1 MSNLKGAILATAL
14 FAAVVFPF
22 LLMMSID
29 AFQQHA
35 FLKMTEEVT
44 ELVKEEGGV
53 SEHVAQ
59 VTKRLKTKDLTVT
72 FSKPGLVKFGEEIV
86 IGYNYEYQNVRG
98 KKTLD
103 GQDVVIIMKRS
114 TGKNGSNSNET
125 NPPTEIAKS
134 YSAKTPESLQPDK
147 EYTFTVPGLK
157 NLMSVTADMGKVE
170 VVRVDGEKVTVKVSG
185 GKVVKTV
192 QTGGTNTLADEK
204 YVTGEDSA
212 DYDKN
217 GYTGTLERYLY
228 SGKLMPADSKVITNT
243 KTSLLT
249 GAFPGSVA
257 YSLDGY
263 SGILLKNGDPIKTV
277 FSGEYTPAD
286 NKEVT
291 EDLMIDGIDE
301 KKEVVETVKG
311 TAWEWF
317 TSDLEKPKNSYYY
330 SKDGFVGTLT
340 AQGKPVHNT
349 IRSSEHDRYQTV
361 WLGFNSN
368 EKADLEK
375 DISLIKGFGDQR
387 EDETG
392 IDFVTRRTL
401 ELYPNYSNLEVILD
415 SIEWDTEVLEGEFGI
430 GGFYKYQRN
439 VKLHFYADLF
449 NVEQTYEG
457 IVERNSIDPFP
468 ETIEYNKDGYTGT
481 LKRYLVSGEYTPSDT
496 KYVSD
501 QSSQNYNKDGYSGI
515 LERYV
520 KSGSYVPGDSK
531 YVENQDTAYYNKDG
545 YTGSLQAYLVK
556 QKETI
561 LTIVNVFE
569 PQGAGCPPTSNGGFL
584 ADERNGLCYYGKFVE
599 VEREDVVKYRGTVS
613 KPGIDT
619 RVYAY
624 KGNVTKP
631 AVDTRVCTYKGT
643 VTKPATDTRIYEYVQ
658 NYTGTVTRPEMDTR
672 IYKYRGTVKRPASD
686 SRTYEDYYQYELN
699 FRYM

>member
-53 SEHVAQ
+53 SEHVTQ

-86 IGYNYEYQNVRG
+86 IEYNYEYQNVRG

-103 GQDVVIIMKRS
+103 GQDKVVIMKRS

-134 YSAKTPESLQPDK
+134 YSAKTPESLQPNK

-157 NLMSVTADMGKVE
+157 NLIGVAADMGKVD

-212 DYDKN
+212 DYNNN

-228 SGKLMPADSKVITNT
+228 SGKILPADSKSITST
-243 KTSLLT
+243 KTSILS
-249 GAFPGSVA
+249 GNFPGSIA
-257 YSLDGY
+257 YASDGY
-263 SGILLKNGDPIKTV
+263 SGILLKSGDPIKTV
-277 FSGEYTPAD
+277 FSGEYTPSDTKWIEAA
-286 NKEVT
+286 T
-291 EDLMIDGIDE
+291 AED
-301 KKEVVETVKG
+301 
-311 TAWEWF
+311 
-317 TSDLEKPKNSYYY
+317 
-330 SKDGFVGTLT
+330 
-340 AQGKPVHNT
+340 
-349 IRSSEHDRYQTV
+349 
-361 WLGFNSN
+361 
-368 EKADLEK
+368 
-375 DISLIKGFGDQR
+375 
-387 EDETG
+387 
-392 IDFVTRRTL
+392 
-401 ELYPNYSNLEVILD
+401 
-415 SIEWDTEVLEGEFGI
+415 
-430 GGFYKYQRN
+430 
-439 VKLHFYADLF
+439 
-449 NVEQTYEG
+449 
-457 IVERNSIDPFP
+457 
-468 ETIEYNKDGYTGT
+468 YNQNGYTGK
-481 LKRYLVSGEYTPSDT
+481 LEKYVVSGQYIPADS
-496 KYVSD
+496 
-501 QSSQNYNKDGYSGI
+501 
-515 LERYV
+515 RYV
-520 KSGSYVPGDSK
+520 EG
-531 YVENQDTAYYNKDG
+531 QDQAYYNQND
-545 YTGSLQAYLVK
+545 YTGMLEQYVAGWKEVLVDRYADY
-556 QKETI
+556 
-561 LTIVNVFE
+561 VV
-569 PQGAGCPPTSNGGFL
+569 PTSLSCPEVYPGGSYPL
-584 ADERNGLCYYGKFVE
+584 YDYTEDVMGAKTCYYKYTVSE
-599 VEREDVVKYRGTVS
+599 NIIINKYRGTVT

-624 KGNVTKP
+624 
-631 AVDTRVCTYKGT
+631 RGT

-658 NYTGTVTRPEMDTR
+658 NYSGSVTRPEMDTR
-672 IYKYRGTVKRPASD
+672 IYKYRGTVVRPASD